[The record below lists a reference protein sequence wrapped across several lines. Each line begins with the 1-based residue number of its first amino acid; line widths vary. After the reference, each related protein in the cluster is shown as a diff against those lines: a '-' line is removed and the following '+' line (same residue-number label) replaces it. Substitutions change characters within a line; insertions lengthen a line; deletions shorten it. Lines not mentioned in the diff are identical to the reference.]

1 MMADSS
7 NPAPFGGD
15 LSQDKGKGKAVQE
28 DVSMGED
35 TEISSD
41 ESGPE
46 DVVCLR
52 RLSFNKHSLP
62 FAPRGLTLTCL
73 LAC

>member
-1 MMADSS
+1 MGDSI
-7 NPAPFGGD
+7 NTAPHGQD

-35 TEISSD
+35 TEVSSD

-52 RLSFNKHSLP
+52 EFP
-62 FAPRGLTLTCL
+62 AFYMI
-73 LAC
+73 